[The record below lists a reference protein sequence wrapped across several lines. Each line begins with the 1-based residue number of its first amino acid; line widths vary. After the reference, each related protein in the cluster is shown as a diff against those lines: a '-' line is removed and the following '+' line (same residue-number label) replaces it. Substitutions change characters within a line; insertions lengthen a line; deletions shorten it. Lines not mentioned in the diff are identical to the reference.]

1 MTMSTIPILDQLK
14 ALGSEQT
21 RKIKVNHDLAQQ
33 LWSSGIHDAR
43 ILALLIADPHNT
55 VSKLM
60 KIIVVWC
67 ASFYVHPNMEYNYAV
82 KVEQFLRK
90 REAPWVSRMA

>member
-1 MTMSTIPILDQLK
+1 MSTIPILDQLK

-21 RKIKVNHDLAQQ
+21 RKTYRKHGVSGDQYGVSYADLKNLKKKIKVNHDLAQQ

-60 KIIVVWC
+60 KIIVV
-67 ASFYVHPNMEYNYAV
+67 
-82 KVEQFLRK
+82 
-90 REAPWVSRMA
+90 